1 MKQERGKILFY
12 NEKKGEGIII
22 SDKRE
27 KYRFDVMD
35 WDDFETMPQK
45 GLDVFFGEDGK
56 NAKNIRYIKEKK
68 PQSPMQK
75 TNTPQEK
82 SLEFSKNP
90 QAIHKEHPPKKDTK
104 TQAMHYKNEELTKA
118 EADTVDKISSFER
131 SIETI
136 GENIKLSVSID
147 ETMKRYFEK
156 IQKNIEKRQGYK
168 KVQGRLNYLLAK
180 RFLWTTFNN
189 LREMDPHI
197 ITLRIKSISEDL
209 KAMDAL
215 CSDFKRK
222 IHYPFLAFED
232 IFLSNQKEYSI
243 LSQLN
248 KKIKEKL
255 NQLKSKEENIAAL
268 KKSKQKEL
276 HKIGNKKS
284 ETYKKALKELKTIN
298 GTYADIVH
306 MIAKLQEQYT
316 QNHEKLDKFE
326 NTYKTEFYENFK
338 KESNKYKAT
347 LTDILD
353 AQAFLLDSVLWKE
366 AKTSKTILAYFNN
379 LPVDVELNT
388 KGYLKYYL
396 NSIDEGKS
404 SQNAKELFE
413 LYEYLQEVQKDCILI
428 LVESAQDAMEYEKE
442 LQQHC
447 KDMKIKAFIDEVA
460 AFKWAMSKPVKIIVI
475 EEYINN
481 TNAKRFLD
489 YYHNAILSKPKIIVI
504 GNSLEISAKKYTISK
519 HLKNASS
526 PKAVAKAAHD
536 SCEEVS

>member
-1 MKQERGKILFY
+1 MKPVRFFFVILFSLSLFSASAQEFFDKNIPDTVKSGIYRIKFKREFIQGEFKDYLKDGNWYLLYPSGLIHIFYQYKNGKKDGLYLQINSQGAIILQGHLKNDMLDGEWIKLDGNGRKTLVQNYKKGLLNGERIVYYGGSRTKQELSTYKYGK
-12 NEKKGEGIII
+12 
-22 SDKRE
+22 R
-27 KYRFDVMD
+27 
-35 WDDFETMPQK
+35 
-45 GLDVFFGEDGK
+45 DGVT
-56 NAKNIRYIKEKK
+56 EW
-68 PQSPMQK
+68 
-75 TNTPQEK
+75 
-82 SLEFSKNP
+82 F
-90 QAIHKEHPPKKDTK
+90 DTK
-104 TQAMHYKNEELTKA
+104 GRRIARYMYKDGIFEGDQIYYYKN
-118 EADTVDKISSFER
+118 
-131 SIETI
+131 
-136 GENIKLSVSID
+136 
-147 ETMKRYFEK
+147 
-156 IQKNIEKRQGYK
+156 
-168 KVQGRLNYLLAK
+168 
-180 RFLWTTFNN
+180 
-189 LREMDPHI
+189 
-197 ITLRIKSISEDL
+197 
-209 KAMDAL
+209 
-215 CSDFKRK
+215 
-222 IHYPFLAFED
+222 
-232 IFLSNQKEYSI
+232 
-243 LSQLN
+243 
-248 KKIKEKL
+248 
-255 NQLKSKEENIAAL
+255 
-268 KKSKQKEL
+268 
-276 HKIGNKKS
+276 GNKKS

-447 KDMKIKAFIDEVA
+447 KDMKIKAFIDEVT
-460 AFKWAMSKPVKIIVI
+460 AFKWAMSKPVKIIII

-526 PKAVAKAAHD
+526 PKTVAKAAHD